1 MKKKILLLYY
11 NQFGYHTDLYMYSKY
26 LNEQIFE
33 VHYFCIDQRLP
44 KISPGN
50 VIVHYQT
57 FNSNKIGSFFAY
69 FFRLHLLIKREKFDL
84 IFQVD
89 GKFSILI
96 RLLALSQEMI
106 FDIRTGD
113 LSDNK
118 YKLWFR
124 NMQISFA
131 SLFFKNVSI
140 ISESLRIKL
149 KVKNNAVEIIPL
161 GGERLPI
168 NVKTFEKIRLL
179 YIGSLDKRNIH
190 ETVFGL
196 SYYLKQEN
204 SCKEVT
210 YDIVGFGKKNAI
222 KLLEE
227 AIIISGLT
235 DRVTFHGR
243 KNIDELCPFFEKCN
257 VGVAYVPQTKA
268 YDCQPSTKLFECLL
282 AGMPVIA
289 TNTLENRL
297 TLKPECGVI
306 TEDNPVS
313 FANALHKIIQNR
325 YSYSSQKIRELY
337 SEFEWCNIVKNKLE
351 PYLKSLLK

>member
-1 MKKKILLLYY
+1 
-11 NQFGYHTDLYMYSKY
+11 MYSKY

-50 VIVHYQT
+50 VIVHYQI
-57 FNSNKIGSFFAY
+57 FNSNKISSFFAY

-113 LSDNK
+113 LSNNK

-124 NMQISFA
+124 NMQISFV
-131 SLFFKNVSI
+131 SLFYKNVSI
-140 ISESLRIKL
+140 ISESLRVLLKL
-149 KVKNNAVEIIPL
+149 KSKTIKIIPL
-161 GGERLPI
+161 GGEQLPT

-190 ETVFGL
+190 ETVLGL
-196 SYYLKQEN
+196 SQYLAQED
-204 SCKEVT
+204 SFKDIT

-222 KLLEE
+222 NLLEE
-227 AIIISGLT
+227 AITISGLT
-235 DRVTFHGR
+235 DKVMFHGR
-243 KNIDELCPFFEKCN
+243 KKIDELYHFFEKCN
-257 VGVAYVPQTKA
+257 IGLVYVPQTKA

-289 TNTLENRL
+289 TNTLENRV
-297 TLKPECGVI
+297 TLRPDCGVI

-313 FANALHKIIQNR
+313 FAKALGKIIQNR
-325 YSYSSQKIRELY
+325 NSYSSQKIKEFY
-337 SEFEWCNIVKNKLE
+337 SEYEWCNIVKNKLE